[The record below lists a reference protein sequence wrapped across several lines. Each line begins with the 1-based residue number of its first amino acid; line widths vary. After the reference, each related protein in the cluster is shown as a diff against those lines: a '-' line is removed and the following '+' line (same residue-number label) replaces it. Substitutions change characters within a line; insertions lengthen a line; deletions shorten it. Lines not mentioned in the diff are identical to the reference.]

1 MRNLKR
7 ALSLALASVMLLGMM
22 VVGSSAKGLDDFSDN
37 AEIVNKDAVA
47 VTSAIGL
54 FDGYEDGSFGPE
66 NVVTRAEMAVIICTM
81 LYGAGVNVNQFA
93 ETNVFTDVPAWAQ
106 GYVNLCSSLGIVAGV
121 GDGKFDPNATVT
133 TAQAVLM
140 LCRALGYFQS
150 AADFGDNW
158 MLAATAK
165 GTALGLYGDLKL
177 AANEGLTR
185 DNVAEL
191 VFNALTKAVPV
202 QYNELLGVYYN
213 ENKGI
218 LYSLTYYYTDTLGY
232 KNFDLVYKTNEN
244 TDYGRPGTTWGI
256 GSYRMD
262 GNPSGEGNKEGVLNE
277 DGSLIPER
285 VKMTSDDE
293 IITVADTPDFTY
305 TANTKENV
313 IYKAVGKSVV
323 DDYTWNV
330 YVDGAEQAGDDLAP
344 ANDKDTDYAAL
355 MERAAQRGDNAAA
368 AIYEQQRNAK
378 IRGEGM
384 TDVTQSNDYA
394 QYLPLEDVPDY
405 DDTHRRQAESLLTER
420 DTTGQ
425 RARIDQMLDAL
436 LGEEFDYDPASDKLY
451 AAYRQ
456 QYERQADLAS
466 ANALG
471 AAAALTGGRASTA
484 AVAAAQQAGGYYR
497 AMLAGKLPELAQ
509 LAYERYNGERKTRL
523 SAIDA
528 MLDAADSRDSV
539 TKAQIAA
546 LLDMD
551 DADYDHA
558 DSKLQQQ
565 AKDAADR
572 KAAADKKA
580 KEEKAAQEAA
590 DKAARS
596 EARRQITLIL
606 RNGGTVPDDLW
617 QQSGYN
623 AVTIAAML
631 RGRKG

>member
-1 MRNLKR
+1 
-7 ALSLALASVMLLGMM
+7 
-22 VVGSSAKGLDDFSDN
+22 
-37 AEIVNKDAVA
+37 
-47 VTSAIGL
+47 
-54 FDGYEDGSFGPE
+54 
-66 NVVTRAEMAVIICTM
+66 MA
-81 LYGAGVNVNQFA
+81 
-93 ETNVFTDVPAWAQ
+93 
-106 GYVNLCSSLGIVAGV
+106 
-121 GDGKFDPNATVT
+121 
-133 TAQAVLM
+133 
-140 LCRALGYFQS
+140 
-150 AADFGDNW
+150 
-158 MLAATAK
+158 
-165 GTALGLYGDLKL
+165 
-177 AANEGLTR
+177 
-185 DNVAEL
+185 
-191 VFNALTKAVPV
+191 TK
-202 QYNELLGVYYN
+202 
-213 ENKGI
+213 
-218 LYSLTYYYTDTLGY
+218 Y
-232 KNFDLVYKTNEN
+232 KY
-244 TDYGRPGTTWGI
+244 
-256 GSYRMD
+256 
-262 GNPSGEGNKEGVLNE
+262 
-277 DGSLIPER
+277 
-285 VKMTSDDE
+285 
-293 IITVADTPDFTY
+293 
-305 TANTKENV
+305 
-313 IYKAVGKSVV
+313 
-323 DDYTWNV
+323 
-330 YVDGAEQAGDDLAP
+330 
-344 ANDKDTDYAAL
+344 DKDTDYAAL
-355 MERAAQRGDNAAA
+355 MGRAAQRGDNAAA

-405 DDTHRRQAESLLTER
+405 DDMHRRQAESLLTER

-471 AAAALTGGRASTA
+471 AAAALTGGQASTA

-528 MLDAADSRDSV
+528 MLDAADSRDGV

-551 DADYDHA
+551 GADYDRA

-572 KAAADKKA
+572 KAATDKKA

-606 RNGGTVPDDLW
+606 RNGGTVPNDLW
-617 QQSGYN
+617 EQSGYS

>member
-1 MRNLKR
+1 
-7 ALSLALASVMLLGMM
+7 
-22 VVGSSAKGLDDFSDN
+22 
-37 AEIVNKDAVA
+37 
-47 VTSAIGL
+47 
-54 FDGYEDGSFGPE
+54 
-66 NVVTRAEMAVIICTM
+66 MA
-81 LYGAGVNVNQFA
+81 
-93 ETNVFTDVPAWAQ
+93 
-106 GYVNLCSSLGIVAGV
+106 
-121 GDGKFDPNATVT
+121 
-133 TAQAVLM
+133 
-140 LCRALGYFQS
+140 
-150 AADFGDNW
+150 
-158 MLAATAK
+158 
-165 GTALGLYGDLKL
+165 
-177 AANEGLTR
+177 
-185 DNVAEL
+185 
-191 VFNALTKAVPV
+191 TK
-202 QYNELLGVYYN
+202 
-213 ENKGI
+213 
-218 LYSLTYYYTDTLGY
+218 Y
-232 KNFDLVYKTNEN
+232 KY
-244 TDYGRPGTTWGI
+244 
-256 GSYRMD
+256 
-262 GNPSGEGNKEGVLNE
+262 
-277 DGSLIPER
+277 
-285 VKMTSDDE
+285 
-293 IITVADTPDFTY
+293 
-305 TANTKENV
+305 
-313 IYKAVGKSVV
+313 
-323 DDYTWNV
+323 
-330 YVDGAEQAGDDLAP
+330 
-344 ANDKDTDYAAL
+344 DKDTDYAAL

-471 AAAALTGGRASTA
+471 AA
-484 AVAAAQQAGGYYR
+484 VAAAQQAGGYYR

-528 MLDAADSRDSV
+528 MLDAADSRDGV

-551 DADYDHA
+551 DADYDRA

-565 AKDAADR
+565 AKAAADR

-606 RNGGTVPDDLW
+606 RNGGTVPNDLW
-617 QQSGYN
+617 EQSGYS

>member
-1 MRNLKR
+1 
-7 ALSLALASVMLLGMM
+7 
-22 VVGSSAKGLDDFSDN
+22 
-37 AEIVNKDAVA
+37 
-47 VTSAIGL
+47 
-54 FDGYEDGSFGPE
+54 
-66 NVVTRAEMAVIICTM
+66 MA
-81 LYGAGVNVNQFA
+81 
-93 ETNVFTDVPAWAQ
+93 
-106 GYVNLCSSLGIVAGV
+106 
-121 GDGKFDPNATVT
+121 
-133 TAQAVLM
+133 
-140 LCRALGYFQS
+140 
-150 AADFGDNW
+150 
-158 MLAATAK
+158 
-165 GTALGLYGDLKL
+165 
-177 AANEGLTR
+177 
-185 DNVAEL
+185 
-191 VFNALTKAVPV
+191 TK
-202 QYNELLGVYYN
+202 
-213 ENKGI
+213 
-218 LYSLTYYYTDTLGY
+218 Y
-232 KNFDLVYKTNEN
+232 KY
-244 TDYGRPGTTWGI
+244 
-256 GSYRMD
+256 
-262 GNPSGEGNKEGVLNE
+262 
-277 DGSLIPER
+277 
-285 VKMTSDDE
+285 
-293 IITVADTPDFTY
+293 
-305 TANTKENV
+305 
-313 IYKAVGKSVV
+313 
-323 DDYTWNV
+323 
-330 YVDGAEQAGDDLAP
+330 
-344 ANDKDTDYAAL
+344 DKDTDYAAL

-484 AVAAAQQAGGYYR
+484 AVAAAQQAGRYYR

-528 MLDAADSRDSV
+528 MLD
-539 TKAQIAA
+539 
-546 LLDMD
+546 MD
-551 DADYDHA
+551 DADYDRA

-580 KEEKAAQEAA
+580 KEEKAA
-590 DKAARS
+590 RS

-606 RNGGTVPDDLW
+606 RNGGTVPNDLW
-617 QQSGYN
+617 EQSGYS

>member
-1 MRNLKR
+1 
-7 ALSLALASVMLLGMM
+7 
-22 VVGSSAKGLDDFSDN
+22 
-37 AEIVNKDAVA
+37 
-47 VTSAIGL
+47 
-54 FDGYEDGSFGPE
+54 
-66 NVVTRAEMAVIICTM
+66 MA
-81 LYGAGVNVNQFA
+81 
-93 ETNVFTDVPAWAQ
+93 
-106 GYVNLCSSLGIVAGV
+106 
-121 GDGKFDPNATVT
+121 
-133 TAQAVLM
+133 
-140 LCRALGYFQS
+140 
-150 AADFGDNW
+150 
-158 MLAATAK
+158 
-165 GTALGLYGDLKL
+165 
-177 AANEGLTR
+177 
-185 DNVAEL
+185 
-191 VFNALTKAVPV
+191 TK
-202 QYNELLGVYYN
+202 
-213 ENKGI
+213 
-218 LYSLTYYYTDTLGY
+218 Y
-232 KNFDLVYKTNEN
+232 KY
-244 TDYGRPGTTWGI
+244 
-256 GSYRMD
+256 
-262 GNPSGEGNKEGVLNE
+262 
-277 DGSLIPER
+277 
-285 VKMTSDDE
+285 
-293 IITVADTPDFTY
+293 
-305 TANTKENV
+305 
-313 IYKAVGKSVV
+313 
-323 DDYTWNV
+323 
-330 YVDGAEQAGDDLAP
+330 
-344 ANDKDTDYAAL
+344 DKDTDYAAL

-405 DDTHRRQAESLLTER
+405 DDTHRRQAESLLPER

-425 RARIDQMLDAL
+425 RSRIDQMLDAL

-497 AMLAGKLPELAQ
+497 AML
-509 LAYERYNGERKTRL
+509 
-523 SAIDA
+523 
-528 MLDAADSRDSV
+528 DAADSRDGV

-551 DADYDHA
+551 DADYDRA

-606 RNGGTVPDDLW
+606 RNGGTVPNDLW
-617 QQSGYN
+617 EQSGYS